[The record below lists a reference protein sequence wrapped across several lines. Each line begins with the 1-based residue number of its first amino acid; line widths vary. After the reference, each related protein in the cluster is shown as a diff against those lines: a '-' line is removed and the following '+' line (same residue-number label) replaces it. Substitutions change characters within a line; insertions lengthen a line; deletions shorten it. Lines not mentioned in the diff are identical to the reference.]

1 MTGPAATGPAAAGAD
16 GSDQHAARLRTVDRL
31 RGRGVEPYPV
41 GFQPAASISEVR
53 ARAGDLAPDSRT
65 GIVTSIAGRVMLN
78 RVTGALVFA
87 TVRDATGDLQVMLT
101 ADTTGAAALAEWK
114 SDVDL
119 GDLVGIT
126 GTIVT
131 TRRGELSVLVSE
143 WLITAKALH
152 PLPEKYR
159 GLTDPEA
166 RIRARYLDL
175 LLRPEARMMVRARA
189 DVLAS
194 LRRNLDVRGFCE
206 VETPMLQV
214 MPGGANARPF
224 ITHSNAYDLPLY
236 LRIAPELYLKRL
248 LVGGLERV
256 YEINRNFRNEGA
268 DSRHNPEFTM
278 LEMYE
283 AHGDYHSMADLTRM
297 LILDCAQTLH
307 DAPIARH
314 DDAEHDLSGP
324 WPWVTVWQGLSE
336 RLGEVITPDTPVA
349 TLRTHAQR
357 LDIALDPSWSA
368 GTVILELYEH
378 LLEAT
383 TVSPTFY
390 ADFPADVS
398 PLTRGHRSLAGA
410 AERWDLVA
418 FGAEIATGYT
428 ELNDPAEQRRRL
440 EAQAQRGRAGDDEAM
455 RVDEDFLRALE
466 HAMPP
471 AGGQGMGVDRLL
483 MMLTGRGI
491 RETVLFPLVRPLP
504 GG

>member
-1 MTGPAATGPAAAGAD
+1 MTGATASGPVAGTE
-16 GSDQHAARLRTVDRL
+16 GGDQHTARVRTAERLRE
-31 RGRGVEPYPV
+31 RGVEPYPV
-41 GFQPAASISEVR
+41 GFRPAAAISEVR
-53 ARAGDLAPDSRT
+53 TTAGDLPPDSRT

-101 ADTTGAAALAEWK
+101 ADTTGAAALADWK

-126 GTIVT
+126 GTIIT
-131 TRRGELSVLVSE
+131 TRRGELSVLVTE
-143 WLITAKALH
+143 WLVTAKSLH

-175 LLRPEARMMVRARA
+175 LLRPEARAMVRARA
-189 DVLAS
+189 TVLAC
-194 LRRNLDVRGFCE
+194 LRRDLDARGFCE

-214 MPGGANARPF
+214 IPGGANARPF

-248 LVGGLERV
+248 LVGGLDRV

-278 LEMYE
+278 LEMYQ
-283 AHGDYHSMADLTRM
+283 AYGDYHTMADLTRT
-297 LILDCAQTLH
+297 LILDCAQSVH

-324 WPWVTVWQGLSE
+324 WPWVSVWEGLSE
-336 RLGEVITPDTPVA
+336 RLGESITPDTPADV
-349 TLRTHAQR
+349 LRSHARR
-357 LDIALDPSWSA
+357 LDIALDPAWSA

-383 TVSPTFY
+383 TVGPTFY
-390 ADFPADVS
+390 ADFPTDVS

-440 EAQAQRGRAGDDEAM
+440 QAQAQRGRAGDEEAM

-466 HAMPP
+466 HGMPP
-471 AGGQGMGVDRLL
+471 AGGQGMGIDRLL

-504 GG
+504 SG